1 MGNLGTCPVCG
12 GRLNIK
18 IGSAYAACSSC
29 GNLTELDQNDVE
41 KFRGIFDH
49 AKNSVSLNT
58 IAGYK
63 DAIRELDQISFIEEA
78 REKSAEYKKAIED
91 IQSDQLRKEVLE
103 KSSGKKQ
110 TILGMVLLIFMIILS
125 LAAIAGIVYLVI
137 LWSKGQLPQ
146 GTVIAVLIFIGV
158 WALISIMNSF
168 REK

>member
-1 MGNLGTCPVCG
+1 M
-12 GRLNIK
+12 
-18 IGSAYAACSSC
+18 
-29 GNLTELDQNDVE
+29 E

-91 IQSDQLRKEVLE
+91 IQADQQRKEVSE

-110 TILGMVLLIFMIILS
+110 TILGMILLIFMILLS

-137 LWSKGQLPQ
+137 LWSRGQLPQ

>member
-12 GRLNIK
+12 GRLNIT
-18 IGSAYAACSSC
+18 IGSAYAVCSSC
-29 GNLTELDQNDVE
+29 GNLTELDQKDVE

-91 IQSDQLRKEVLE
+91 IQADQQRKELSE

-110 TILGMVLLIFMIILS
+110 TILGMILLIFMILLS

-137 LWSKGQLPQ
+137 LWSRGQLPQ